1 MSVKQPGGGD
11 GKAGSAPG
19 IDAPPV
25 RHLARPR
32 DACRLAGSSTGGR
45 ASWPPAVHGHE
56 PWPASMHPRLAAAG
70 TGQPAAT
77 GNSSGEAACGCGDE
91 TPSPSVITKELKE
104 PRMSTR
110 SQPVTVAGT

>member
-32 DACRLAGSSTGGR
+32 DACRLAGVRAQVAVRAGHLRFTGTNPGR
-45 ASWPPAVHGHE
+45 H
-56 PWPASMHPRLAAAG
+56 
-70 TGQPAAT
+70 
-77 GNSSGEAACGCGDE
+77 
-91 TPSPSVITKELKE
+91 
-104 PRMSTR
+104 
-110 SQPVTVAGT
+110 